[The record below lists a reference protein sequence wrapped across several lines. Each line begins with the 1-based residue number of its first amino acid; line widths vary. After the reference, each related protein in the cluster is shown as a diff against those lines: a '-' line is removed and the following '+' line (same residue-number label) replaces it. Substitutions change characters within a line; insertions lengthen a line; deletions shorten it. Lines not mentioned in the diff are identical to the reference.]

1 MATSDKPTKK
11 NHSSSKHII
20 SNGEIFAQIQSCF
33 EACKKRTS
41 KKIKKIKIHRQ
52 NWIFFFSIISL
63 SLYPRVYAFVATREA
78 RSLKARALFTRIRSP
93 RQKNAVASRVT
104 RAMHARIRAK
114 LPRALTATATIMS
127 RGRENGSL
135 FVESIVRE
143 RKKKEKKKGKRER
156 EREKRMEELI
166 WGLILIFNQ

>member
-1 MATSDKPTKK
+1 MTTSARAIRPASILFQTERFSLRFRVA
-11 NHSSSKHII
+11 SSL
-20 SNGEIFAQIQSCF
+20 Q
-33 EACKKRTS
+33 EARIEKS
-41 KKIKKIKIHRQ
+41 KKIKKKVKNENTRTQ
-52 NWIFFFSIISL
+52 AAGFFFLLSL
-63 SLYPRVYAFVATREA
+63 SLFLCPRAYAFVATREA

-143 RKKKEKKKGKRER
+143 RKKKKKGKGER
-156 EREKRMEELI
+156 ERNRFGG
-166 WGLILIFNQ
+166 WF

>member
-1 MATSDKPTKK
+1 M
-11 NHSSSKHII
+11 
-20 SNGEIFAQIQSCF
+20 
-33 EACKKRTS
+33 
-41 KKIKKIKIHRQ
+41 
-52 NWIFFFSIISL
+52 
-63 SLYPRVYAFVATREA
+63 YAFVATREA

-143 RKKKEKKKGKRER
+143 RKKKKKGKGER
-156 EREKRMEELI
+156 ERNRF
-166 WGLILIFNQ
+166 GG

>member
-1 MATSDKPTKK
+1 MATSGKPTKK
-11 NHSSSKHII
+11 NHSSGKHII

-33 EACKKRTS
+33 EACKKRAS
-41 KKIKKIKIHRQ
+41 RKIKKIKIYRHRQ
-52 NWIFFFSIISL
+52 NWIFFFSIL

-143 RKKKEKKKGKRER
+143 RKKKKKRKKEKEKER
-156 EREKRMEELI
+156 ERKEWR
-166 WGLILIFNQ
+166 N